1 MIEAIRGNASH
12 RSHDSNIHDYAFCRS
27 LARYVLTLSQI
38 QHHTPHIGFSS
49 VVSVSI
55 PRAEFPWSVAYEN
68 LKAEYMA
75 ADLAEMIRVVHIV
88 D

>member
-12 RSHDSNIHDYAFCRS
+12 RSQDSKIRDYAFCRS

-38 QHHTPHIGFSS
+38 QHHTPHMGFNS
-49 VVSVSI
+49 VISVSI
-55 PRAEFPWSVAYEN
+55 PRAEFPWRVAYEN
-68 LKAEYMA
+68 LKSEYMA